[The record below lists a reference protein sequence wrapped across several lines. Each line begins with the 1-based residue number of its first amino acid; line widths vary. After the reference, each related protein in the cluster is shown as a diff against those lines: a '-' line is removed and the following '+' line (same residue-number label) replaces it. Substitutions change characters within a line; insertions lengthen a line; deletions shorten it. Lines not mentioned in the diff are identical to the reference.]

1 MAKFYVTTAIVYVND
16 RPALHYVYELVAADV
31 LARYHRLAGDDTF
44 FLTGTDE
51 HSINVERAARQ
62 QGMPARVYSD
72 QMAQIYKDVEA
83 QFRISYD
90 RFIRTEDPDHVAAH
104 GIVDCFQQPL
114 GHRGRHA
121 GQAERLSRVKRLREG
136 RKLAQGGGRLG
147 AQLDLVDHPVRAV
160 SD

>member
-1 MAKFYVTTAIVYVND
+1 MTVTGRRRDRLIVARSGFQSSDGPLRAEPD
-16 RPALHYVYELVAADV
+16 RE
-31 LARYHRLAGDDTF
+31 LAGTF
-44 FLTGTDE
+44 P
-51 HSINVERAARQ
+51 R
-62 QGMPARVYSD
+62 
-72 QMAQIYKDVEA
+72 K
-83 QFRISYD
+83 
-90 RFIRTEDPDHVAAH
+90 DPDHVAAH